1 MKKEDCFHYGKII
14 KTHGFKGELTVSV
27 LIDIPGILE
36 KTESVFIE
44 IEGLLVPFFIES
56 YNYSGNNSFT
66 IKFEGIDNDDKSR
79 RLCQSN
85 IWLANELLPEK
96 IKKQRELFDFA
107 GFKIIDK
114 IKGEIGIL
122 LNIIEMPQQQLL
134 QIDYH
139 GKEILIPVAEEF
151 ICKIDKKN
159 KTIYINAPEGLI
171 EMNFETK
178 K

>member
-56 YNYSGNNSFT
+56 FNYSGNNSFT
-66 IKFEGIDNDDKSR
+66 IKFESIDSDEKSR
-79 RLCQSN
+79 RLCQNN
-85 IWLANELLPEK
+85 IWIANELLPEK
-96 IKKQRELFDFA
+96 IKKQKELFNFT
-107 GFKIIDK
+107 GFRIIDK
-114 IKGEIGIL
+114 TKGEIGTL
-122 LNIIEMPQQQLL
+122 LDIIEMPQQQLL
-134 QIDYH
+134 QIDHH

-151 ICKIDKKN
+151 ISKIDKKN
-159 KTIYINAPEGLI
+159 KIIYINTPEGLI
-171 EMNFETK
+171 EINFET
-178 K
+178 